1 MTMQPT
7 DTKTNI
13 LYLSY
18 DGMTDPLGQS
28 QVIPYLQ
35 GLSKAGYS
43 FTLISFEKAERFEK
57 NRAAIAA
64 MLKQSDIDWVPLP
77 YTKKPPVLSTL
88 RDLSKMESTAKSI
101 HRKKHFKI
109 IHCRSYIAAIA
120 GMHMQQQFGV
130 KFIFDMRGFYADER
144 VEGGIWKLSNPIFKR
159 VYDFFKKKEQQFLST
174 ADYTISLTKKGKDII
189 HSWANIKNQPIP
201 IQVIPC
207 CADLD
212 LFSEKSIDPGL
223 LQQLRNQFNL
233 SGNEFVLSYLGSVGT
248 WYMLD
253 EMLDFFKCL
262 LHFKPDAK
270 FLFIT
275 GEPASGILTKA
286 KSKDIPEACFII
298 TAAPHKQVPTYLALS
313 NCSIFFIK
321 PVFSKSAS
329 SPTKQGEIMGMGM
342 PHICNAG
349 VGDVDDIIDERSG
362 VLIKTLNDAEYE
374 KAIQKLLNSTFDKEY
389 IRKRSQE
396 IYALSAGVEKYE
408 QVYKAVV
415 KACTP

>member
-1 MTMQPT
+1 MRPT
-7 DTKTNI
+7 ETQTNV

-43 FTLISFEKAERFEK
+43 FTLISFEKEGRFEK
-57 NRAAIAA
+57 NRDTIAVL
-64 MLKQSDIDWVPLP
+64 LKESNIDWVPLP
-77 YTKKPPVLSTL
+77 YTKKPPVLSTIWDL
-88 RDLSKMESTAKSI
+88 RQMKKTALAL
-101 HRKKHFKI
+101 HRKKQFKI
-109 IHCRSYIAAIA
+109 IHCRSYISAMV
-120 GMHMQQQFGV
+120 GMDMQKQFGV

-144 VEGGIWKLSNPIFKR
+144 VEGGIWNLSNPLFKQVYNFFKR
-159 VYDFFKKKEQQFLST
+159 KEQQYLST
-174 ADYTISLTKKGKDII
+174 ADYTISLTKKGRDII
-189 HSWANIKNQPIP
+189 HSWKNIKNQPIP

-212 LFSEKSIDPGL
+212 LFSEKSIDTGL
-223 LQQLRNQFNL
+223 LQQLRQQFNL
-233 SGNEFVLSYLGSVGT
+233 TGNEFVLNYLGSVGT

-262 LHFKPDAK
+262 LTIKPNAR

-275 GEPASGILTKA
+275 GEPASDILTKA
-286 KSKDIPEACFII
+286 KIKGIPEALFII
-298 TAAPHKQVPTYLALS
+298 TPAPHKQVPTYLALS
-313 NCSIFFIK
+313 QCSIFFIK

-349 VGDVDDIIDERSG
+349 VGDVDYIIDDKSG
-362 VLIKTLNDAEYE
+362 VLIQTLNTAEYE
-374 KAIQKLLNSTFDKEY
+374 KAIQKMLNTSFDKDY
-389 IRKRSQE
+389 IRLRSQQV
-396 IYALSAGVEKYE
+396 YSLAAGVENYLG
-408 QVYKAVV
+408 VYKRIQG
-415 KACTP
+415 

>member
-1 MTMQPT
+1 MQPT
-7 DTKTNI
+7 NV

-35 GLSKAGYS
+35 GLSKLGYS

-57 NRAAIAA
+57 NRATIAA
-64 MLKQSDIDWVPLP
+64 LLKESNIDWVPLP
-77 YTKKPPVLSTL
+77 YTKKPPVLSTIW
-88 RDLSKMESTAKSI
+88 DLWQMKKTAI
-101 HRKKHFKI
+101 ALHRKKDFKI
-109 IHCRSYIAAIA
+109 IHCRSYISAMV
-120 GMHMQQQFGV
+120 GMDMQKQFGT

-144 VEGGIWKLSNPIFKR
+144 VEGGIWKLSNPLFKQ
-159 VYDFFKKKEQQFLST
+159 VYDFFKRKERQFLTT
-174 ADYTISLTKKGKDII
+174 ANYTISLTKKGKDII

-212 LFSEKSIDPGL
+212 LFSEKSIDPALL
-223 LQQLRNQFNL
+223 LQLRTQFNL
-233 SGNEFVLSYLGSVGT
+233 TGNEYVLSYLGSVGT

-262 LHFKPDAK
+262 LSFKPEAR
-270 FLFIT
+270 FIFIT
-275 GEPASGILTKA
+275 GEPASDILTKA
-286 KSKDIPEACFII
+286 KNKGIPETAFII
-298 TAAPHKQVPTYLALS
+298 TPAPHKQVPTYLALS

-342 PHICNAG
+342 PHVCNAG
-349 VGDVDDIIDERSG
+349 VGDVNDIIDEKSG
-362 VLIKTLNDAEYE
+362 VLIKTLNTAEYE
-374 KAIQKLLNSTFDKEY
+374 KAIQKMLDTSFDKEY
-389 IRKRSQE
+389 IRSRAKQ
-396 IYALSAGVEKYE
+396 IYSLSAGVEKYE
-408 QVYKAVV
+408 QVYKVIE
-415 KACTP
+415 KH